1 MSCISRG
8 YCSVFIFAINLDHG
22 IRIFNIF
29 CMELYRPLGLVET
42 TEKNLP
48 NCSIDES
55 KLAFNKKTLS
65 YRLWCNEFTLHFFA
79 PTYIGLHILKWRQMD
94 VVGAAIYKAVKTKFE
109 TLTDQSRSYMQN
121 NELQKRL
128 IRRNCIL
135 GFLQM

>member
-1 MSCISRG
+1 
-8 YCSVFIFAINLDHG
+8 
-22 IRIFNIF
+22 
-29 CMELYRPLGLVET
+29 
-42 TEKNLP
+42 
-48 NCSIDES
+48 
-55 KLAFNKKTLS
+55 
-65 YRLWCNEFTLHFFA
+65 
-79 PTYIGLHILKWRQMD
+79 MD